1 MRTVFLLKRN
11 CPQTCGLTTQPSLKR
26 TETGS
31 LAAKTAQPPENESP
45 PMFMTIARP
54 AVEPQGPD
62 TVAVPGSPAIVELS
76 PRAMH
81 ARLLENAALRRM
93 RGAERLR
100 SNRLEDADYWLHAAP
115 VAVRKACALREEKSF
130 APLP

>member
-1 MRTVFLLKRN
+1 
-11 CPQTCGLTTQPSLKR
+11 
-26 TETGS
+26 
-31 LAAKTAQPPENESP
+31 
-45 PMFMTIARP
+45 
-54 AVEPQGPD
+54 
-62 TVAVPGSPAIVELS
+62 
-76 PRAMH
+76 MH

>member
-1 MRTVFLLKRN
+1 MVTKTLIRGPPADRKPGKSRGQGPASGSMTESRRN
-11 CPQTCGLTTQPSLKR
+11 
-26 TETGS
+26 ET
-31 LAAKTAQPPENESP
+31 
-45 PMFMTIARP
+45 PMFISILKP

-62 TVAVPGSPAIVELS
+62 AVATPWSPAIHELK
-76 PRAMH
+76 PRALH
-81 ARLLENAALRRM
+81 ARLLENAAQRRLR
-93 RGAERLR
+93 GLERKR

>member
-1 MRTVFLLKRN
+1 MD
-11 CPQTCGLTTQPSLKR
+11 GI
-26 TETGS
+26 
-31 LAAKTAQPPENESP
+31 AAKIVTPPEPERL
-45 PMFMTIARP
+45 PMFLSIVRP
-54 AVEPQGPD
+54 AVEPEGPD
-62 TVAVPGSPAIVELS
+62 AVAVPGSPPITDLS
-76 PRAMH
+76 ARALH

-115 VAVRKACALREEKSF
+115 VAVRKASALREAKSF

>member
-1 MRTVFLLKRN
+1 MFL
-11 CPQTCGLTTQPSLKR
+11 
-26 TETGS
+26 
-31 LAAKTAQPPENESP
+31 
-45 PMFMTIARP
+45 TIARP

-62 TVAVPGSPAIVELS
+62 AVAVPGSPVIHDLS
-76 PRAMH
+76 PRALH

-115 VAVRKACALREEKSF
+115 VAVRKASALREEKSF